1 MHLYP
6 LLVLTQQEGFF
17 FAMQK
22 LFNVMSVAAFTMS
35 AGMVVGSVLL
45 YTRIPSLTKYYMSEL
60 TLEMTKV
67 MFNMMPSKI
76 DEAMPKLPTTTGPA
90 VPIKSPF

>member
-1 MHLYP
+1 
-6 LLVLTQQEGFF
+6 
-17 FAMQK
+17 MQK

-35 AGMVVGSVLL
+35 AGMIVGSVLL

-60 TLEMTKV
+60 KLELIKLVSDMV
-67 MFNMMPSKI
+67 PGQI
-76 DEAMPKLPTTTGPA
+76 DEALPELPTTTGPA